1 MNPTTAHAGRGA
13 VVREHDGLRAATRVV
28 LQPIAAPSILGLFG
42 FASATFMVSAHM
54 AGWYGT
60 PTSPLYLAPF
70 AAMFGGLAQFLAGM
84 WSYRARDG
92 LGTAMHGMWG
102 SFWLAYGI
110 LYLLVAVGAI
120 VVPAT
125 GTFPELGYWFLTLA
139 AITGMGAIAATGENL
154 GLFSVLAV
162 LTVGAAFAA
171 VHFLVGGTGWLKAS
185 GWVLFASSVLA
196 YYTAAAMMLE
206 GAFGR
211 VVLPLGK
218 PMRAANVP
226 GERVTEV
233 AEFAHGEPGVRRGQ

>member
-1 MNPTTAHAGRGA
+1 MSSTSATTAARSDNRAG
-13 VVREHDGLRAATRVV
+13 DGLQAATRVF

-42 FASATFMVSAHM
+42 FASATFMVSTHM

-60 PTSPLYLAPF
+60 PSSPLYLAPF

-120 VVPAT
+120 VVPAA
-125 GTFPELGYWFLTLA
+125 GAFPELGYWFLTLA
-139 AITGMGAIAATGENL
+139 AITAVGAAAAIGENL
-154 GLFSVLAV
+154 GIFSVLGV
-162 LTVGAAFAA
+162 LAVGAGLAA

-196 YYTAAAMMLE
+196 YYTASAMMLE

-211 VVLPLGK
+211 VVLPLGTPIRK
-218 PMRAANVP
+218 ANIP
-226 GERVTEV
+226 GQKVTQVTE
-233 AEFAHGEPGVRRGQ
+233 FAQGEPGVRRGQ